1 MGHMGHQGIFG
12 AALAVAL
19 LAAGPVQSESEPEPL
34 AQEALT
40 ELVVQGR
47 MREAFGLAF
56 ETGDQMMKARY
67 TLARGVGANIGENK
81 RFSRFPRADLDGP
94 DEWANHFPRRF
105 GGANASSCVACHS
118 VPFGNG
124 AGDIAVNAFTDPG
137 HTGDPKLFLERNTL
151 PLFALGVPQRLA
163 EEISL
168 TLYDL
173 RDRAEAQACETGS
186 ATADLWAKGVH
197 YGELKITRTGTSPC
211 ETETDS
217 SGLKGIDPDLVIK
230 AFGWKGIAP
239 ALRTFARI
247 AAHNELGLQ
256 ADEMVGAEDGDFDG
270 VTGELTVGDITAMT
284 IYMAALERPVSML
297 ELDALGLIPEL
308 SQEETS
314 AIQFGEMRFAEIG
327 CADCHVPEMELR
339 DPVFS
344 EPSTTPGFFDAAFP
358 DGSLP
363 AASGVSPAT
372 AIRFDLTVDQPG
384 NQVNVDGGSYHLGA
398 LEPGPEAAVARWFT
412 DFRRHDMGP
421 DLADPVDT
429 LHIGASVFL
438 TRSLAGVGSTGP
450 WLHDGR
456 ATTLEEAILAHGGA
470 ASDSRDAFV
479 ALPPEAQEELVAFLE
494 NLVIFKAV
502 TQDD

>member
-1 MGHMGHQGIFG
+1 M
-12 AALAVAL
+12 AALAAL
-19 LAAGPVQSESEPEPL
+19 ALGFPATPLRAEAEPEPL
-34 AQEALT
+34 AQEALA
-40 ELVVQGR
+40 ELVAQGR

-56 ETGDQMMKARY
+56 ETGDAIMKARF

-81 RFSRFPRADLDGP
+81 RFSRFPRADLTGP
-94 DEWANHFPRRF
+94 EEWANHFPRRF
-105 GGANASSCVACHS
+105 GGANASSCVACHA

-137 HTGDPKLFLERNTL
+137 HTGDPSLFLERNTL

-168 TLYDL
+168 TLYAL
-173 RDRAEAQACETGS
+173 RDRAVEEACETGS
-186 ATADLWAKGVH
+186 ATAELNAKGVD
-197 YGELKITRTGTSPC
+197 YGTLRITRTAALPC
-211 ETETDS
+211 ETETDA
-217 SGLKGIDPDLVIK
+217 SGLKGIDADLVIK
-230 AFGWKGIAP
+230 PFGWKGIAP

-256 ADEMVGAEDGDFDG
+256 ADELVAGEDGDFDG

-284 IYMAALERPVSML
+284 VYMAALERPVSLL
-297 ELDALGLIPEL
+297 ELDALRLIPALEAERK
-308 SQEETS
+308 SQ
-314 AIQFGEMRFAEIG
+314 IQFGEMRFAEIG
-327 CADCHVPEMELR
+327 CADCHVPAMPLE

-344 EPSTTPGFFDAAFP
+344 EPSSTPGFFDAAFP
-358 DGSLP
+358 DGSMP
-363 AASGVSPAT
+363 AAAGVSPAT

-384 NQVNVDGGSYHLGA
+384 NQVNVESGSYHLGA

-421 DLADPVDT
+421 ELADPVDT
-429 LHIGASVFL
+429 LHIGASMFL

-479 ALPPEAQEELVAFLE
+479 ALPPEAQDELVAFLE
-494 NLVIFKAV
+494 NLVIFKAE
-502 TQDD
+502 TGDE